1 MKTKPAIGMTLLCLI
16 IAGCGKSGDDGHLS
30 AKSPE
35 QAAAV
40 LDQSF
45 ATADAGTKQN
55 VNAVSE
61 ALRKREF
68 EKAVV
73 SLGTV
78 QQAPNIT
85 IDQGMAIQ
93 NSSILLERELINAIE
108 RGDPKAQ
115 QAYDLLKRMR
125 RN

>member
-1 MKTKPAIGMTLLCLI
+1 MKSAATMGIVLLCLLFV
-16 IAGCGKSGDDGHLS
+16 GCSKSDDGRLS
-30 AKSPE
+30 AKTPE
-35 QAAAV
+35 QAASA

-45 ATADAGTKQN
+45 AAADAGVKQN
-55 VNAVSE
+55 VSAVSE

-85 IDQGMAIQ
+85 LDQGMAIQ